1 MTMQLDA
8 PIAAVSDIPAA
19 PRQAGPALLLLLATE
34 GLTEEWSLLAAATL
48 VVGEVVA
55 GSEID
60 ALVSAGVVRRQH
72 GTVVLS
78 DGGTLARVLE
88 SAPQTAV
95 RDAHAAWAR
104 VLAGDPVS
112 RARHDALALMVPGPA
127 ASHSA
132 GPVTPSPPSRAS
144 SS

>member
-78 DGGTLARVLE
+78 DGGTLAR
-88 SAPQTAV
+88 
-95 RDAHAAWAR
+95 
-104 VLAGDPVS
+104 
-112 RARHDALALMVPGPA
+112 HDALALVVPGPA